1 MTDPEDDPNVGF
13 TTTPWDDDGI
23 AKLEATGSNARSA
36 LAAGLRAVL
45 TLAAAPSLAPDSAGR
60 SAPIRGEGDDTASLF
75 ADMAEDLLG
84 QIEFFGSGLHD
95 VSVDG
100 VLRREGGG
108 YVGWGYASGMLDY
121 APADDVPR
129 LFGTPTAN
137 EDDIRGVILRAT
149 LQRH

>member
-1 MTDPEDDPNVGF
+1 MIDPEHDPSAGF
-13 TTTPWDDDGI
+13 TTTPWDEAGL
-23 AKLEATGSNARSA
+23 AMLEATGSNARSA

-45 TLAAAPSLAPDSAGR
+45 TLAVAPPLAPTSADR

-84 QIEFFGSGLHD
+84 QIEFFGSGLQD

-108 YVGWGYASGMLDY
+108 YVGWGYASGTLDL
-121 APADDVPR
+121 ASPARPPVLLDMPTIDEGGGQVIIRAR
-129 LFGTPTAN
+129 L
-137 EDDIRGVILRAT
+137 RRS
-149 LQRH
+149 